1 MHKLLE
7 YYINKIS
14 INDIRDFALKN
25 GANLSLEELNLIYK
39 YVKNDWETI
48 IFGNADQIFSD
59 LKKNLT
65 AKNYQITTNLF
76 KEYKEKFKN
85 YL

>member
-7 YYINKIS
+7 YYINKLS
-14 INDIRDFALKN
+14 INDIKNFAVKN
-25 GANLSLEELNLIYK
+25 NANLSNDELNIIYK

-48 IFGNADQIFSD
+48 IFGNPNQIFSD
-59 LKKNLT
+59 LKENLT
-65 AKNYQITTNLF
+65 AKNYQITMNLF
-76 KEYKEKFKN
+76 NEYKDKFKN

>member
-7 YYINKIS
+7 YYINKLS
-14 INDIRDFALKN
+14 INDIKEFANKN
-25 GANLSLEELNLIYK
+25 GADFSDNELKLIYK

-76 KEYKEKFKN
+76 EEYKEKFKN